1 MARLLD
7 ALMHPVS
14 QIIVLIGVV
23 GLSIF
28 FIYRPIQ
35 LPTRPVAAQITPI
48 AGGMRVPIAP
58 SRATGPAT
66 VVDAPVT
73 TPQPALPLDLTPPN
87 AALPATAKPG
97 VARRPLSAIPTL
109 RNGPICACDSD
120 SYSCRELGEQA
131 QACFDYC
138 VGRGQGDVHRL
149 DFNQNGV
156 VCEE

>member
-14 QIIVLIGVV
+14 QIILLIGVV

-28 FIYRPIQ
+28 LIFRPPQ
-35 LPTRPVAAQITPI
+35 LPTRPDQIQITPL
-48 AGGMRVPIAP
+48 AGGMRI
-58 SRATGPAT
+58 PA
-66 VVDAPVT
+66 AT
-73 TPQPALPLDLTPPN
+73 TPVPLASQPPVQPF
-87 AALPATAKPG
+87 ALPAATPVVSTPTTPIIAATVPA
-97 VARRPLSAIPTL
+97 ARSALSVRPKL
-109 RNGPICACDSD
+109 RNGPVCACDGD
-120 SYSCRELGEQA
+120 SYSCRELGDQA

-138 VGRGQGDVHRL
+138 VARGQGDVHRL